1 MRVQTSKT
9 RSARGAVLAG
19 LMTLSLLGAG
29 PGGANE
35 RHFSYTYES
44 GVLPPGER
52 ELELWSTY
60 RTGRHDL
67 YVRLDHRAEFEWG
80 LTDRL
85 MTSFYLNW
93 QDITQENAATSPP
106 STQREFA
113 FEGISSEW
121 KYKLSDPVA
130 DAFGSALY
138 GELGLV
144 TDEVEFEGKLIL
156 DKRAGKNLYAYNLTV
171 EPEWEVGVEE
181 TELEEVG
188 VENDLAFTHF
198 FRPQTSGGLEL
209 RNHMEF
215 TEEHKPEHIAL
226 FLGPVVSHA
235 AEKWWVTCTALGQLP
250 ALKKS
255 AEDPDSKLI
264 LDEHERYNLR
274 LLLSFSF

>member
-1 MRVQTSKT
+1 MRRQTGRIKL
-9 RSARGAVLAG
+9 ARGAALAG
-19 LMTLSLLGAG
+19 LTALSLLGAM
-29 PGGANE
+29 PGAANE

-52 ELELWSTY
+52 EFELWTTY
-60 RTGRHDL
+60 RTGRHEL
-67 YVRLDHRAEFEWG
+67 YVRLDHRAEFEMG

-93 QDITQENAATSPP
+93 QDITQEKADTSPP
-106 STQREFA
+106 ST

-130 DAFGSALY
+130 DGFGSALY
-138 GELGLV
+138 GELGLA
-144 TDEVEFEGKLIL
+144 TDEVELEGKLIL
-156 DKRAGKNLYAYNLTV
+156 DKRAGKNLYAYNLTI
-171 EPEWEVGVEE
+171 EPEWEVGAEE

-188 VENDLAFTHF
+188 LENNLAFTHF
-198 FRPQTSGGLEL
+198 FRPRTSAGLEL
-209 RNHMEF
+209 RNHLAF
-215 TEEHKPEHIAL
+215 TEEHKPAYIAL
-226 FLGPVVSHA
+226 FLGPVVSHT

-264 LDEHERYNLR
+264 LDDHERYNLR